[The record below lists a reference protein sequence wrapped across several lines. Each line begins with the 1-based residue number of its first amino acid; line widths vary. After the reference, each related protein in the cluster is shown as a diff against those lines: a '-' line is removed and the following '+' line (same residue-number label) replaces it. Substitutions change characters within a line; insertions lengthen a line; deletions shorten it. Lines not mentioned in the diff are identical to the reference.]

1 MAPVNGVEAAG
12 QAPPTGTGRPA
23 SSGRRWR
30 WLLAATV
37 AWAVLLAALTW
48 TSVRND
54 PPTVRE
60 QRTLTEAGPLV
71 DRAVGALVAA
81 AGDTA
86 VLTPPEVDRGCRVT
100 PFADGATLT
109 RGVDVFVPSGLER
122 SLLERVA
129 DRLPEGWRAG
139 VRVTAEDGP
148 RLRADAGEFV
158 TVSGGVAAD
167 GLVRLTADTGCR
179 PVGDG
184 YTAPAVGADGAEAE
198 ALAAALRALGG
209 PPGSAAEVVVAP
221 CPTGGTART
230 ARVAAIPAPPS
241 PADALASV
249 ARVPML
255 DTAQAYAYRRGA
267 AMVVAD
273 LSGDQVVV
281 SVNTGCP
288 A

>member
-1 MAPVNGVEAAG
+1 MNGVEAAG
-12 QAPPTGTGRPA
+12 QAPPTGPGRPT

-37 AWAVLLAALTW
+37 AWAVLLAVLTW

-60 QRTLTEAGPLV
+60 QRTLTEAGSVV
-71 DRAVGALVAA
+71 DRAIGALVAA

-100 PFADGATLT
+100 PFADGAELS
-109 RGVDVFVPSGLER
+109 RGVDVFVAAGGEAT
-122 SLLERVA
+122 LLERVA
-129 DRLPEGWRAG
+129 DRLPADWRAG
-139 VRVTAEDGP
+139 VRLTAEDGA
-148 RLRADAGEFV
+148 RLRGDAGEFV
-158 TVSGGVAAD
+158 TVSGGIAGD
-167 GLVRLTADTGCR
+167 GRVRLTVDTGCR

-184 YTAPAVGADGAEAE
+184 YDVPAADAAGAEGD
-198 ALAAALRALGG
+198 ALGEALRALGAPAG
-209 PPGSAAEVVVAP
+209 QAPERVVTAP
-221 CPTGGTART
+221 CPGGGGTARSV
-230 ARVAAIPAPPS
+230 RSVGVPAPAS
-241 PADALASV
+241 PAAALAPV
-249 ARVPML
+249 TRLPVL
-255 DTAQAYAYRRGA
+255 DDSQAYAYRRGPVT
-267 AMVVAD
+267 VVAD

>member
-1 MAPVNGVEAAG
+1 MNGVEAAG
-12 QAPPTGTGRPA
+12 QAPPTGPDRPA
-23 SSGRRWR
+23 APRRR
-30 WLLAATV
+30 LPWLLVATV

-60 QRTLTEAGPLV
+60 QRSLTEAGPVV
-71 DRAVGALVAA
+71 DRAVGELVAA

-86 VLTPPEVDRGCRVT
+86 VLTPPEIERGCRVT
-100 PFADGATLT
+100 PFADGAILT
-109 RGVDVFVPSGLER
+109 RGVDVFVPVGLER

-129 DRLPEGWRAG
+129 DRLPGSWRAG
-139 VRVTAEDGP
+139 VRITSEDGP

-158 TVSGGVAAD
+158 TVSGAVEAD

-184 YTAPAVGADGAEAE
+184 YAAPAVGADGAESE

-209 PPGSAAEVVVAP
+209 PPGSAPELVVAP
-221 CPTGGTART
+221 CPGGGTART
-230 ARVAAIPAPPS
+230 ARAGAVETPPS
-241 PADALASV
+241 PADALGAV
-249 ARVPML
+249 ARVPL
-255 DTAQAYAYRRGA
+255 LNTAQAYAYRHGT
-267 AMVVAD
+267 AMVLAD
-273 LSGDQVVV
+273 LSGDRVVV

>member
-1 MAPVNGVEAAG
+1 MNGVVAAG
-12 QAPPTGTGRPA
+12 QAPSTGPDRPA
-23 SSGRRWR
+23 SRRRWLP

-48 TSVRND
+48 TSVRDD

-60 QRTLTEAGPLV
+60 QRTLSEAGPVV
-71 DRAVGALVAA
+71 DRAVGELVRA

-86 VLTPPEVDRGCRVT
+86 VLTPPEVERGCRVT
-100 PFADGATLT
+100 PFADGAVLT
-109 RGVDVFVPSGLER
+109 RGVAVFVPVGLER
-122 SLLERVA
+122 RLLERVA
-129 DRLPEGWRAG
+129 DRLPGSWRAG
-139 VRVTAEDGP
+139 VRATSDDGP

-158 TVSGGVAAD
+158 TVSGGVEAD
-167 GLVRLTADTGCR
+167 GLVRLTVDTGCR

-184 YTAPAVGADGAEAE
+184 YATPALGADGAETE
-198 ALAAALRALGG
+198 ALAGALRALGG
-209 PPGSAAEVVVAP
+209 PPATTPELLVAP

-230 ARVAAIPAPPS
+230 ARAAGVAAPAS
-241 PADALASV
+241 PAAALAEV

-255 DTAQAYAYRRGA
+255 DTAQAYAYRRGG

-273 LSGDQVVV
+273 LSGDLVVV

-288 A
+288 G

>member
-1 MAPVNGVEAAG
+1 MNGVQAAG
-12 QAPPTGTGRPA
+12 QAPPTGPGQPTP
-23 SSGRRWR
+23 SRRWWR

-48 TSVRND
+48 VSVRDD

-60 QRTLTEAGPLV
+60 QRSLTEAGPVV
-71 DRAVGALVAA
+71 DRAAGALVVA

-86 VLTPPEVDRGCRVT
+86 VLTPPEIERGCRVT

-109 RGVDVFVPSGLER
+109 RGVDVFVPVGLER
-122 SLLERVA
+122 SLLQRVA
-129 DRLPEGWRAG
+129 DRLPESWRAG
-139 VRVTAEDGP
+139 VRVTSEDGP

-158 TVSGGVAAD
+158 TVSGEVEAD
-167 GLVRLTADTGCR
+167 GLVRLTVDTGCR

-184 YTAPAVGADGAEAE
+184 YAAPAVGADDEE
-198 ALAAALRALGG
+198 TQALAAALRALGG
-209 PPGSAAEVVVAP
+209 PPGSTPELVVAP
-221 CPTGGTART
+221 CPTRGTART
-230 ARVAAIPAPPS
+230 ARSAGVPAPPS
-241 PADALASV
+241 PADALAPV
-249 ARVPML
+249 ARLPML
-255 DTAQAYAYRRGA
+255 NTAQAYAYRHGA

-281 SVNTGCP
+281 TVNTGCP